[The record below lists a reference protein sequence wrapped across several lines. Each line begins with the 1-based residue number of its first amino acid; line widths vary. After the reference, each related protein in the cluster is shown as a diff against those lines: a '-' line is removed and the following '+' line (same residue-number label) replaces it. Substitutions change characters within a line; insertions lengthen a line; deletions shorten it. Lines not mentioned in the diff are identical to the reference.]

1 MSLKKSL
8 LLVSA
13 ILLIDQAVKIYIK
26 THFILGE
33 YVTVFDWFKIYFV
46 ENNGMAFGTELGGGK
61 AGKLFLTGFRI
72 VAISGIFYWLW
83 TSIKKKESKLLI
95 LAVSLIFAGAI
106 GNIIDSVFYGR
117 IFSESFHQIA
127 QIFPEKGG
135 YAPWFQGRVVD
146 MFYFPLFDINIPQ
159 FIPFIGGKHF
169 MFFEPIFNIA
179 DSAIT
184 IGVAILIL
192 FNKKILSHREKNS
205 YQKEI
210 DQVVNNTDDLI
221 AGH

>member
-8 LLVSA
+8 LLVFA
-13 ILLIDQAVKIYIK
+13 ILLIDQLVKIYIK
-26 THFILGE
+26 THFRLGE

-46 ENNGMAFGTELGGGK
+46 ENNGMAFGAEFGGK
-61 AGKLFLTGFRI
+61 AGKYFLTGFRI
-72 VAISGIFYWLW
+72 VAIGGIFYWLY
-83 TSIKKKESKLLI
+83 TAIKKKESPLLI
-95 LAVSLIFAGAI
+95 VAISLILAGAI

-117 IFSESFHQIA
+117 MFSDSFHQVA
-127 QIFPEKGG
+127 QVFPENGG

-159 FIPFIGGKHF
+159 SIPLIGGKHF
-169 MFFEPIFNIA
+169 TFFEPVFNVA

-192 FNKKILSHREKNS
+192 FNKKIFGEKQAS
-205 YQKEI
+205 EKDSFKQTIDEI
-210 DQVVNNTDDLI
+210 VADNDNLI
-221 AGH
+221 A